1 MYCTRCGRKLEE
13 GEVCTCTQEN
23 QEQVSQE
30 ETVQEDVQKNVQN
43 DMQESV
49 QEKNIKEKLTQA
61 GKSIDTDW
69 AVEKGKSFLSAAK
82 EVGKDILYALRNPVS
97 RSVALAE
104 EDSKEASVRII
115 GFKAVLL
122 TVIVL
127 ILVNMFNSKTQGY
140 LEIPYF
146 STFLLMLIL
155 TAGADYLEMLLLK
168 ITTGIVNGK
177 SAKNAIY
184 SVISGRDVFDLA
196 IMLITFI
203 LFKLS
208 ESIWMYVGGAL
219 IFLDLYMEF
228 AAYRAVVEMSE
239 DKKVY
244 VFFITKIITVSIVV
258 FLTLLMGKDIVND
271 IMYFMY

>member
-104 EDSKEASVRII
+104 EDSKEASCHYHRQTH
-115 GFKAVLL
+115 L
-122 TVIVL
+122 THDR
-127 ILVNMFNSKTQGY
+127 K
-140 LEIPYF
+140 
-146 STFLLMLIL
+146 
-155 TAGADYLEMLLLK
+155 DC
-168 ITTGIVNGK
+168 
-177 SAKNAIY
+177 IY
-184 SVISGRDVFDLA
+184 S
-196 IMLITFI
+196 
-203 LFKLS
+203 
-208 ESIWMYVGGAL
+208 
-219 IFLDLYMEF
+219 
-228 AAYRAVVEMSE
+228 
-239 DKKVY
+239 
-244 VFFITKIITVSIVV
+244 IIEQYS
-258 FLTLLMGKDIVND
+258 
-271 IMYFMY
+271 